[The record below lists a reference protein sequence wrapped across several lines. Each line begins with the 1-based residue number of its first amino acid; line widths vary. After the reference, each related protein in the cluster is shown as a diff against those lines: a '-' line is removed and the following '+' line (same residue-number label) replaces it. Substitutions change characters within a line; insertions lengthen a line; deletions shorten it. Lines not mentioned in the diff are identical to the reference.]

1 MKRFL
6 TWMLVVSM
14 LAVYAF
20 AAPSAVTTTDTAAED
35 MPGTNDKAVLL
46 DISGEGTEEDPFL
59 IETEEDLRL
68 ISDFNDCYFKL
79 ANDIVLTD
87 TDWEPLC
94 VLTTPFSGTFDGDG
108 HTIFGLT
115 ISTNRTDTTGY
126 YNGLFSR
133 NVGTIKNLNV
143 VTSESGITGNS
154 VNVGVI
160 AGFNTGTIEN
170 CRASGMINIIS
181 KTSGNSNIGGVAG
194 KNSTNGVLE
203 KCYSNVDIYY
213 DTSTID
219 GGNKYIGG
227 LVGYNLCTVSKCFFD
242 GTIDLCGYSSG
253 YPDYYAGGLVGY
265 SSADSSTQKASVTD
279 SAAITT
285 ILNSDKNG
293 CFNNV
298 SGLLGYASSNSV
310 VSNSYA
316 VVSGSRLKKGFAF
329 ASSSSLTV
337 TGSFYDKDVSGLID
351 TAYGDPKTTAAMKMN
366 ATYTRADWD
375 FDNTWGR
382 SKEIN
387 GGYPYLLWMYDE
399 EKPNSEISFNTSMQ
413 AYLNL
418 EGLITMSVGYKFD
431 DMTSI
436 NPEEYVNRVGLLVWD
451 AENAPEEAEAVFSN
465 CTNVIKNT
473 KYNSYMSRFETTTDG
488 IVARKL
494 GDQLAFRPYFV
505 NDDGSYTYGRYIESY
520 SPKTYCYNQIN
531 QKPDDEKTIGL
542 MASILNYGAAAQIYF
557 DYKTDDLMNSD
568 LPEELK

>member
-1 MKRFL
+1 
-6 TWMLVVSM
+6 MLVVSM
-14 LAVYAF
+14 LVASVFAV
-20 AAPSAVTTTDTAAED
+20 PLAVTTTDTAEEA
-35 MPGTNDKAVLL
+35 MPSETNTAVLL
-46 DISGEGTEEDPFL
+46 SILGEGTEEDPFL

-68 ISDFNDCYFKL
+68 VSDFNDCYFKL

-133 NVGTIKNLNV
+133 NAGTIKNLNV
-143 VTSESGITGNS
+143 VTSESGITGCS
-154 VNVGVI
+154 FYVGVL
-160 AGFNTGTIEN
+160 AGYNSGIIEN
-170 CRASGMINIIS
+170 CRVSGTINNKYSASFASGVGGLVGKNSDAGLIS
-181 KTSGNSNIGGVAG
+181 KTYSDVSVISASTGTLYSGDRRYIGGIVGYNSGNVDKSFYEGLLDVAG
-194 KNSTNGVLE
+194 TD
-203 KCYSNVDIYY
+203 CYECFV
-213 DTSTID
+213 
-219 GGNKYIGG
+219 GG
-227 LVGYNLCTVSKCFFD
+227 LVGYQQ
-242 GTIDLCGYSSG
+242 
-253 YPDYYAGGLVGY
+253 
-265 SSADSSTQKASVTD
+265 STATNVNPVVTD
-279 SAAITT
+279 SAAVST
-285 ILNSDKNG
+285 IET
-293 CFNNV
+293 
-298 SGLLGYASSNSV
+298 SSNSYYY
-310 VSNSYA
+310 SGLIGGTLYTTSSKITNCYA
-316 VVSGSRLKKGFAF
+316 ITNAEKLDKGLGFFGYTGGSSTPR
-329 ASSSSLTV
+329 STV
-337 TGSFYDKDVSGLID
+337 TNSFYDKDVSGLID
-351 TAYGDPKTTAAMKMN
+351 TGFGEPKTTAAMKMK
-366 ATYTRADWD
+366 ATFTRAGWD
-375 FDNTWGR
+375 FENTWGI
-382 SKEIN
+382 SEDIN
-387 GGYPYLLWMYDE
+387 DGYPYLLWMYDE